1 MLGNLSDQQFGQT
14 TANTSQRSTNGQS
27 ASSSSS
33 SSGTTTLISVKGSAP
48 SISTRS
54 T

>member
-27 ASSSSS
+27 ASSSSG
-33 SSGTTTLISVKGSAP
+33 SGTTTLISVKGSAP

>member
-33 SSGTTTLISVKGSAP
+33 SGTTTLISVKGSAP